1 MSSFESINRFRRRV
15 KSQGDT
21 AGEAITNHTEQ
32 YLERTF
38 KDSPSYK
45 LSGVESSQYPDIKT
59 IDTRV
64 VSVERMGSLREIIFK
79 PKEFLDIG
87 SYLVFDN
94 SKWLIYDAFTNTVS
108 PKVIAQKC
116 NEILKWKETLES
128 GEVVEHS
135 YSVVSGASDL
145 GSKAK
150 QSRSEVPYNKLD
162 IREPI
167 GQLFIYVE
175 SNEFT
180 NTLEV
185 DKRLIIGDRVYK
197 VVGKDG
203 TTLTSDLIHP
213 VHGYNYGI
221 VYFIMQLDTMKPKDD
236 FVENIA
242 SDLRNN
248 ELSDWGN

>member
-1 MSSFESINRFRRRV
+1 MSEFSSIDRFRRRV

-32 YLERTF
+32 YLINSF
-38 KDSPSYK
+38 KDSPSYI
-45 LSGVESSQYPDIKT
+45 LAGVESSQYPDIKE

-64 VSVERMGSLREIIFK
+64 VSVERMGALREVIFK
-79 PKEFLDIG
+79 PKQFLDIG
-87 SYLVFDN
+87 AYLLFDN

-108 PKVIAQKC
+108 PKVIVQKC
-116 NEILKWKETLES
+116 NEILKWQDTLED
-128 GEVVEHS
+128 GTVVEHS
-135 YSVVSGASDL
+135 YPVVSGASDL

-180 NTLEV
+180 NALKI

-213 VHGYNYGI
+213 IHGYNYGI
-221 VYFIMQLDTMKPKDD
+221 VYFIMQLDTMTDKDD
-236 FVENIA
+236 FVNNIA
-242 SDLRNN
+242 SDIRNKD
-248 ELSDWGN
+248 LSGWGD